1 MSSTKHYFASISC
14 ISCVIYNS
22 VCLIN
27 FWPPRDL
34 SHPTR
39 IQMGRYAHINIQ
51 TRTNINSRF
60 ATPYQLSGRNKLAQD
75 ASTSMYICVPSLSSS
90 LSSNA
95 LAARMTLS
103 FSNGSYNVVGVHK
116 LDNFP
121 SSPSSDIQGTMELI
135 SGCSRGGSLS
145 MYCRAHSTTCVCYS
159 ISKSHFDCILS
170 IGWNPST
177 HLVFTE
183 PWHTPITVSPL
194 RKDAERLHL
203 DDLVCNA
210 FMNNLIT
217 TIVEND
223 ISE

>member
-14 ISCVIYNS
+14 ISCVIHNS

-60 ATPYQLSGRNKLAQD
+60 ATPYQLSGTPYQLSGHNKLAQD
-75 ASTSMYICVPSLSSS
+75 TSTSMYICVPSLSSS

-103 FSNGSYNVVGVHK
+103 FSNGSYNVVGVHQ
-116 LDNFP
+116 LHNLP
-121 SSPSSDIQGTMELI
+121 SSPRSDIQATMELI

-145 MYCRAHSTTCVCYS
+145 MYCRARSTTCVCYS
-159 ISKSHFDCILS
+159 DKQKPFHLEPKYSLGLHRTPAYPYYSLS
-170 IGWNPST
+170 S
-177 HLVFTE
+177 LK
-183 PWHTPITVSPL
+183 
-194 RKDAERLHL
+194 R
-203 DDLVCNA
+203 C
-210 FMNNLIT
+210 
-217 TIVEND
+217 
-223 ISE
+223 